1 MNLKKVATVLFSCA
15 LAGAVLVGCGGQQA
29 AQNNGGQDS
38 KDAVKTGMLTQQN
51 LSEDKLNELIKEKA
65 PQENIKIIYF
75 DSLSA
80 MQMGLDSG
88 NIQQMDLF
96 KSVGKYLIDRNN
108 KLEVKEI
115 DNHPTDEFCFGLRK
129 EDDTLKADLDKVI
142 KDMKAD
148 GTLDKLTKQ
157 YITDLKAGQEPP
169 AVKLPFQ
176 PGEVPLRIAVTGDLP
191 PLDFVKAD
199 GTAAGFN
206 TAILAEIGNRLH
218 RSIEV
223 VQVASGARG
232 SALLSKKVDV
242 VFWTLLPDSETN
254 PEKVGIKG
262 LFMPRDADIPNGMA
276 LSDPYYK
283 DELVHIVKK

>member
-1 MNLKKVATVLFSCA
+1 MNLKKVAAILVSCA
-15 LAGAVLVGCGGQQA
+15 LAGALLVGCGGQQA
-29 AQNNGGQDS
+29 AQKEGGQDS
-38 KDAVKTGMLTQQN
+38 KDAIKTGMLAQQN
-51 LSEDKLNELIKEKA
+51 ISEEKLNEMIKEKS

-75 DSLSA
+75 DNLNA
-80 MQMGLDSG
+80 MQMGLESG
-88 NIQQMDLF
+88 SIGQMDLF
-96 KSVGKYLIDRNN
+96 KSVGKYLTDRNT
-108 KLEVKEI
+108 KLTAKDI
-115 DNHPTDEFCFGLRK
+115 DNHPTDEFCFGLRQE
-129 EDDTLKADLDKVI
+129 EDSLKADLDKVI

-157 YITDLKAGQEPP
+157 YITDLKPGEEPP

-232 SALLSKKVDV
+232 SALMSKKVDV
-242 VFWTLLPDSETN
+242 VFWTLLPVSDNN
-254 PEKVGIKG
+254 PDKVGIKG
-262 LFMPRDADIPNGMA
+262 LFMPRDADIPNGMI